1 MLSLRIYALAFCLC
15 SVGIA
20 GESASSLY
28 KKARKAESKRDY
40 AAAYLLASQAV
51 AADPQKPEYWNF
63 AQAVRSRA
71 LPNLKVGL
79 DPLPVAAAPGVA
91 SAAVQEAEG
100 QPSGGAA
107 KDAGASGAPEGITFP
122 EITESEIREA
132 RQIRPLPTLAGSS
145 ALKSFNLRGDAKRL
159 FEQVFSAYG
168 LNVVFDSDYQAGPPV
183 LFRVE
188 NIGWQEAIHD
198 LENVTSSF
206 VVPISPKV
214 ALVAKDTTQKRT
226 EIEPVIS
233 VIIPF
238 PEPLSPQEVQ
248 EAARAVQS
256 TFDMTKMGI
265 DNGRRLVLFRDRV
278 SRLQP
283 AIQVFQ
289 ELMLHRGQIVT
300 EIELI
305 SVNQDSSLNYGM
317 TLPSS
322 FPFTFV
328 GDLSPIGY
336 TPAYSSTS
344 SPYATFGGGRS
355 RVAMGL
361 VGASLFASMSR
372 GQTNSLMKAELLG
385 LDGQAA
391 QLHVGD
397 RYPIITSMYSG
408 AATGSTTGGYGT
420 APSIN
425 FEDLGIVLKVTPH
438 LHGTESVTLEI
449 EAEFKSLA
457 GSAVNDIPVI
467 SERKFSTKTRLKYSE
482 TAVIAGLVRETLTQS
497 WSGIPVISVLPP
509 FRSND
514 KSMERTQLLLTV
526 HPRLVNL
533 PPSEFPAPQVWVG
546 SETRPRTVLEPT
558 AN

>member
-1 MLSLRIYALAFCLC
+1 MFFRICTLALCLC
-15 SVGIA
+15 SLGFA
-20 GESASSLY
+20 GESASSLFR
-28 KKARKAESKRDY
+28 KARKAEARQDY
-40 AAAYLLASQAV
+40 AAAYLLASRAV

-63 AQAVRSRA
+63 AQAVRSKA

-79 DPLPVAAAPGVA
+79 TPIPVVAATASADSKAESEAPEKPDANAEGSAAPGGVTF
-91 SAAVQEAEG
+91 
-100 QPSGGAA
+100 P
-107 KDAGASGAPEGITFP
+107 GITDGDLK
-122 EITESEIREA
+122 EA
-132 RQIRPLPTLAGSS
+132 RQVRPLPTLTGSPG
-145 ALKSFNLRGDAKRL
+145 LNSFNLRGDAKRL
-159 FEQVFSAYG
+159 FEQVFQAYG
-168 LNVVFDSDYQAGPPV
+168 LSVVFDSDYQPGPPV

-188 NIGWQEAIHD
+188 NIGWQEAVRD

-233 VIIPF
+233 VVIPF

-278 SRLQP
+278 SRLRP
-283 AIQVFQ
+283 AMQLFQ
-289 ELMLHRGQIVT
+289 ELMVHRGQIVT
-300 EIELI
+300 DVELI
-305 SVNQDSSLNYGM
+305 SVNQDSSLSLGM
-317 TLPSS
+317 TLPGS
-322 FPFTFV
+322 FPFTYV
-328 GDLSPIGY
+328 GDLSPINY
-336 TPAYSSTS
+336 TPVFAADQST
-344 SPYATFGGGRS
+344 YATFGGGRS
-355 RVAMGL
+355 RFAMGL

-397 RYPIITSMYSG
+397 RYPIITSVYSG

-438 LHGTESVTLEI
+438 LHGTESVTLEV
-449 EAEFKSLA
+449 EAEFKALA

-467 SERKFSTKTRLKYSE
+467 SERKFAMKTRLKYSE
-482 TAVIAGLVRETLTQS
+482 TAVIGGLVRETLTQS
-497 WSGIPVISVLPP
+497 WSGIPVLSLASPL
-509 FRSND
+509 RDND
-514 KSMERTQLLLTV
+514 KSMERTQLLLTL

-533 PPSEFPAPQVWVG
+533 PPSEFPSPQVWVG
-546 SETRPRTVLEPT
+546 SESRPRTILEST

>member
-1 MLSLRIYALAFCLC
+1 MSLRIYTLALCLC
-15 SVGIA
+15 APGFA
-20 GESASSLY
+20 GESAPSLFR
-28 KKARKAESKRDY
+28 KARKAESRQDY
-40 AAAYLLASQAV
+40 AAAYLLATQAV
-51 AADPQKPEYWNF
+51 AVDPQKPEYWNF
-63 AQAVRSRA
+63 AQAVRSKA

-79 DPLPVAAAPGVA
+79 TPVPVAAIPADGEPGA
-91 SAAVQEAEG
+91 EGEVQEKTGIKTGESA
-100 QPSGGAA
+100 PSGG
-107 KDAGASGAPEGITFP
+107 PTFPGITD
-122 EITESEIREA
+122 SELKEA
-132 RQIRPLPTLAGSS
+132 RQLRPLPRLDGGP

-159 FEQVFSAYG
+159 FEQVFQAYG
-168 LNVVFDSDYQAGPPV
+168 LSVVFDSDYQAGPPV

-188 NIGWQEAIHD
+188 NIGWQEAIRD

-214 ALVAKDTTQKRT
+214 ALVAKDTTAKRT
-226 EIEPVIS
+226 EVEPVIS
-233 VIIPF
+233 VVIPF

-278 SRLQP
+278 SRLRP
-283 AIQVFQ
+283 ALELFQ
-289 ELMLHRGQIVT
+289 ELMVHRGQIVT
-300 EIELI
+300 DVELI
-305 SVNQDSSLNYGM
+305 SVNKDSSLSLGM

-322 FPFTFV
+322 SPFTFV
-328 GDLSPIGY
+328 GDISPVGY
-336 TPAYSSTS
+336 TPVFTGDKNT
-344 SPYATFGGGRS
+344 YATFGGGRS
-355 RVAMGL
+355 RFAMGL
-361 VGASLFASMSR
+361 MSASLFASMSR

-385 LDGQAA
+385 VDGQAA

-397 RYPIITSMYSG
+397 RYPVITSVYSG

-425 FEDLGIVLKVTPH
+425 FEDLGIVLKITPH
-438 LHGTESVTLEI
+438 LHGTESVTLEV
-449 EAEFKSLA
+449 EAEFKALA

-467 SERKFSTKTRLKYSE
+467 SERKFSMKTRVKYSE

-497 WSGIPVISVLPP
+497 WSGIPVLALAAPL
-509 FRSND
+509 RDND
-514 KSMERTQLLLTV
+514 KSTEQTQLLLTV

-533 PPSEFPAPQVWVG
+533 PPSEFPSPQVWVG
-546 SETRPRTVLEPT
+546 SESRPRTVLEPT

>member
-1 MLSLRIYALAFCLC
+1 MSLRIYTLAVCLC
-15 SVGIA
+15 SLGIA
-20 GESASSLY
+20 GESGPSLF
-28 KKARKAESKRDY
+28 KKARKAEARRDY
-40 AAAYLLASQAV
+40 ATAYLLASQAV
-51 AADPQKPEYWNF
+51 AADPQRPEYWNF
-63 AQAVRSRA
+63 AQAVRSKA

-79 DPLPVAAAPGVA
+79 SPVPVAAV
-91 SAAVQEAEG
+91 
-100 QPSGGAA
+100 SGS
-107 KDAGASGAPEGITFP
+107 GASPEQGEIPAKTATGAGDTGTPGGVTFSGITD
-122 EITESEIREA
+122 SELKEA
-132 RQIRPLPTLAGSS
+132 RQIRPLPALAGSPG
-145 ALKSFNLRGDAKRL
+145 LRSFNLRGDAKRL
-159 FEQVFSAYG
+159 FEQVFQAYG
-168 LNVVFDSDYQAGPPV
+168 LSVVFDSDYQAGSPV

-188 NIGWQEAIHD
+188 NIGWQEAIRD
-198 LENVTSSF
+198 LESVTSSF

-233 VIIPF
+233 VVIPF

-278 SRLQP
+278 SRLRP
-283 AIQVFQ
+283 AMQLFQ
-289 ELMLHRGQIVT
+289 ELMVHRGQIMT
-300 EIELI
+300 EVELI
-305 SVNQDSSLNYGM
+305 SVNQDSSLSLGM
-317 TLPSS
+317 TLPGS
-322 FPFTFV
+322 FPFSYV
-328 GDLSPIGY
+328 GDLSPINY
-336 TPAYSSTS
+336 TPVFAADKNT
-344 SPYATFGGGRS
+344 YATFGGGRS
-355 RVAMGL
+355 RFAMGL

-397 RYPIITSMYSG
+397 RYPIITSIYSG

-425 FEDLGIVLKVTPH
+425 FEDLGIVLKITPH
-438 LHGTESVTLEI
+438 LHGTDSVTLEV
-449 EAEFKSLA
+449 EAEFKALA

-467 SERKFSTKTRLKYSE
+467 SERKFAMKTRLKYSE
-482 TAVIAGLVRETLTQS
+482 TAVIGGLVRETLTQS
-497 WSGIPVISVLPP
+497 WSGIPVLSLASPL
-509 FRSND
+509 RDND
-514 KSMERTQLLLTV
+514 KSMERTQLLLTL

-533 PPSEFPAPQVWVG
+533 PPSEFPSPQVWVG
-546 SETRPRTVLEPT
+546 SETRPRTVLEPM

>member
-1 MLSLRIYALAFCLC
+1 MSLRIYTLAFCLY
-15 SVGIA
+15 SLAIA
-20 GESASSLY
+20 GESGPSLY
-28 KKARKAESKRDY
+28 RKARRAAARNDY

-51 AADPQKPEYWNF
+51 AADPSKPEYWNL
-63 AQAVRSRA
+63 AQAVRSKA
-71 LPNLKVGL
+71 LPNLKVGMA
-79 DPLPVAAAPGVA
+79 PIAVAEAAPGA
-91 SAAVQEAEG
+91 IPRTAEG
-100 QPSGGAA
+100 TSSTAEEN
-107 KDAGASGAPEGITFP
+107 AGASTAGPEASFP
-122 EITESEIREA
+122 EITESELREA
-132 RQIRPLPTLAGSS
+132 RQVRPLPTLKGDP

-159 FEQVFSAYG
+159 FEEVFKAYG
-168 LNVVFDSDYQAGPPV
+168 MSVVFDGDYQAGPPV

-188 NIGWQEAIHD
+188 NIGWKEAVHD

-206 VVPISPKV
+206 VVPVSPKV
-214 ALVAKDTTQKRT
+214 ALVAKDTTQKRA
-226 EIEPVIS
+226 EVEPVIS
-233 VIIPF
+233 VVIPF

-278 SRLQP
+278 SRLRP
-283 AIQVFQ
+283 AMQLFQ
-289 ELMLHRGQIVT
+289 ELMVHRGQIVT
-300 EIELI
+300 EVELI
-305 SVNQDSSLNYGM
+305 SVNQDSSLSLGM
-317 TLPSS
+317 TLPGS
-322 FPFTFV
+322 FPFTYV
-328 GDLSPIGY
+328 GDLSPLNY
-336 TPAYSSTS
+336 TPVYSSTT

-355 RVAMGL
+355 RFAVGL

-397 RYPIITSMYSG
+397 RYPIITSVYSG

-449 EAEFKSLA
+449 EAEFKALA

-467 SERKFSTKTRLKYSE
+467 SERKFSTKTRVKYSE

-497 WSGIPVISVLPP
+497 WSGIPVLAIASP

-533 PPSEFPAPQVWVG
+533 PPSEFPSPQVWVG

>member
-1 MLSLRIYALAFCLC
+1 MSLRIYTLVLCLC
-15 SVGIA
+15 SLGIA
-20 GESASSLY
+20 GESAPSLY
-28 KKARKAESKRDY
+28 KKARKAAARNDY

-51 AADPQKPEYWNF
+51 AADPAKPEYWNF

-79 DPLPVAAAPGVA
+79 EPIAVAAGPGGAAGAIPRVTEETSINTEGKTSAAAP
-91 SAAVQEAEG
+91 
-100 QPSGGAA
+100 
-107 KDAGASGAPEGITFP
+107 DPEVTFP
-122 EITESEIREA
+122 EITESELKEA
-132 RQIRPLPTLAGSS
+132 RQIRPLPTLAGGS

-159 FEQVFSAYG
+159 FEEVFKAYG
-168 LNVVFDSDYQAGPPV
+168 LSVVFDGDYQAGAPV
-183 LFRVE
+183 LFRAE
-188 NIGWQEAIHD
+188 NIDWKEAIRD

-206 VVPISPKV
+206 VVPVSSKV
-214 ALVAKDTTQKRT
+214 ALIAKDTTQKRA
-226 EIEPVIS
+226 EVEPVIS
-233 VIIPF
+233 VVIPF

-278 SRLQP
+278 SRLRP
-283 AIQVFQ
+283 AMQLFQ

-300 EIELI
+300 EVELI
-305 SVNQDSSLNYGM
+305 SVNQDSSLSYGM
-317 TLPSS
+317 TLPGS
-322 FPFTFV
+322 FPFTYV
-328 GDLSPIGY
+328 GDLSPLNY
-336 TPAYSSTS
+336 KPVYASTS
-344 SPYATFGGGRS
+344 SPYATFGGGRT
-355 RVAMGL
+355 RFAMGL

-425 FEDLGIVLKVTPH
+425 FEDLGIVLKITPH

-449 EAEFKSLA
+449 EAEFKALA

-467 SERKFSTKTRLKYSE
+467 SERKFATKTRVKYSE

-497 WSGIPVISVLPP
+497 WSGIPVLAIASP

-526 HPRLVNL
+526 HPKLVNL
-533 PPSEFPAPQVWVG
+533 PPSEFPSPQVWVG